1 VPDTKEKKA
10 MISKMHQVV
19 LVMILSVLLINTAV
33 AEDGLIKKASQ
44 YSVQETASRME
55 KIIESKGPISLM
67 ARVDHQ
73 ANAASVDLKL
83 KSLVVLIFGNPMLG
97 TRLMQENP
105 TTGIDLPMKL
115 LIWEDEKGKVW
126 IAYNDPK
133 YLAKRHGLKNN
144 DEVIKKMSG
153 ALNAMSDKAVGKE

>member
-1 VPDTKEKKA
+1 MKSKKPLF
-10 MISKMHQVV
+10 V
-19 LVMILSVLLINTAV
+19 LLLVLSVLFINPVFAGNGLIIKPSKFSV
-33 AEDGLIKKASQ
+33 AE
-44 YSVQETASRME
+44 TAARME

-73 ANAASVDLKL
+73 ANADSVDLKL

-115 LIWEDEKGKVW
+115 LIWEDADGKVW
-126 IAYNDPK
+126 AAYNDPK
-133 YLAKRHGLKNN
+133 YLAKRHGLKKN
-144 DEVIKKMSG
+144 DEVVKKMSG
-153 ALNAMSDKAVGKE
+153 ALNAMSDKATGKE